1 MKPAMPEAVGSL
13 QITPLPHPQ
22 GCRGYVVVDP
32 ASKEAVVVDAHLD
45 QAMEVAAMVSAN
57 DWNVRWLVDT
67 HTHAD
72 HPSASAPLHKQLGAT
87 RVAHAK
93 SRHVGVTHHPDDDEP
108 LAIGD
113 QQVTV
118 RFAPGHTPDHI
129 ALVSDA
135 AVFSGDSLFIQSV
148 ARADFIGGDAGQ
160 LYDSLQDVLLSLPDE
175 TILYPGHDYEGRIH
189 STIGQE
195 RSDNPWLQLADRD
208 AFVAAITANK
218 PAEPAN
224 MAALLKLNIEGT
236 PIPPRISP
244 HEAKRLVEEGG
255 AGSIVDVRELE
266 EIEAAHITGS
276 RHILLNE
283 ILQRADEVRA
293 TPAPRLILCA
303 HGVRAQMAA
312 QALHSMGIQGLSVI
326 EGGLA
331 EYMRAG
337 GEVVGGNLQSATGG
351 GGCCAAAPP
360 TSCAAEPPPSE

>member
-1 MKPAMPEAVGSL
+1 MNPDLTQDVGSL
-13 QITPLPHPQ
+13 QVTPLPHPQ
-22 GCRGYVVVDP
+22 GCRGYVIVDP

-45 QAMEVAAMVSAN
+45 QAMEVAALVSN
-57 DWNVRWLVDT
+57 NEWNVRWLVDT

-93 SRHVGVTHHPDDDEP
+93 SKHVGVTHHPDDQEP

-113 QQVTV
+113 ESVVV

-129 ALVSDA
+129 ALVGSG

-148 ARADFIGGDAGQ
+148 ARADFLGGDPGE
-160 LYDSLQDVLLSLPDE
+160 LYDSLQNVLLSLPDE
-175 TILYPGHDYEGRIH
+175 TLLYPGHDYENRIR
-189 STIGQE
+189 SSIGAE
-195 RSDNPWLQLADRD
+195 RSDNPWLQLGDRD
-208 AFVAAITANK
+208 KFVAAISSNK

-224 MAALLKLNIEGT
+224 MAALLKLNIEGVA
-236 PIPPRISP
+236 IPAAITAA
-244 HEAKRLVEEGG
+244 ETVRLVEEGA

-266 EIEAAHITGS
+266 EIEAAHIPGS
-276 RHILLNE
+276 RHIVLNE
-283 ILQRADEVRA
+283 IMQRADEIRA

-312 QALHSMGIQGLSVI
+312 QALHGLGIGGLSVI
-326 EGGLA
+326 QGGLA
-331 EYMRAG
+331 DYMAVG
-337 GEVVGGNLQSATGG
+337 GSVAGGNLEAATGG

-360 TSCAAEPPPSE
+360 SAE